1 MTDTK
6 TEFGAVV
13 PLKPGTPATEQNTIE
28 HKPGTP
34 AATSTGFNSLWERF
48 DEYAA
53 DMKATPKTVKTGFKS
68 IDDDLKFNGFTMLG
82 GASGA
87 GKTSLCLNIAL
98 NRAKDGFKTV
108 FYSLEM
114 PVFTLVN
121 RLICMD
127 CGIDYIHAADY
138 WQPFKDKAAE
148 YMKNIYFVGITD
160 IVTDNLPKFD
170 TGENSDLVKTIEQAR
185 GEDQGAG
192 DVLIIIDSLHLLPA
206 DAADVRAATNEN
218 VRKIRTLTD
227 TYHVNTL
234 VIGQSKRGEKS
245 FEYLRDIY
253 DRKTEKFDTAQLRA
267 QFRESA
273 LIEYA
278 ADALFYILNA
288 NPDRSP
294 TGIGTDIKWLC
305 AVKNRIADTGI
316 NSDQKIKGFEFNGI
330 FYRFVDKYGYSEC
343 LKQAAE
349 DAAEDEAPNAS
360 SNGKQTGKQATRNNK
375 RNTKNDTII

>member
-1 MTDTK
+1 MTDTN
-6 TEFGAVV
+6 TEFGAVI

-53 DMKATPKTVKTGFKS
+53 DMKATPQTVVTGFTA
-68 IDDDLKFNGFTMLG
+68 IDTKLKFNGFTMLG

-98 NRAKDGFKTV
+98 YRAQKGLKTV

-114 PVFTLVN
+114 PVFALVN
-121 RLICMD
+121 RLICTV
-127 CGIDYIHAADY
+127 CGVDYIHAADY

-148 YMKNIYFVGITD
+148 YMKNIYFVGIND
-160 IVTDNLPKFD
+160 IVTGDMPKFD
-170 TGENSDLVKTIEQAR
+170 TGEDSALIKTIKQVKDEAR
-185 GEDQGAG
+185 GKEPG
-192 DVLIIIDSLHLLPA
+192 DLLIIIDSLHLLPA
-206 DAADVRAATNEN
+206 AAADARAATNEN
-218 VRKIRTLTD
+218 VTKIRTLTD
-227 TYHVNTL
+227 TYHVNTV

-245 FEYLRDIY
+245 FEYISDIF
-253 DRKTEKFDTAQLRA
+253 DKKAQKHDTAQLRA

-278 ADALFYILNA
+278 ADALFYLLNSKE
-288 NPDRSP
+288 PP
-294 TGIGTDIKWLC
+294 TAIGTEKKWLC

-316 NSDQKIKGFEFNGI
+316 NSNDKIIGFDFDGVHYK
-330 FYRFVDKYGYSEC
+330 FTDKYGYADCMEC
-343 LKQAAE
+343 
-349 DAAEDEAPNAS
+349 EDEAQNAS
-360 SNGKQTGKQATRNNK
+360 SNGKQTGKQATPPQMTFK
-375 RNTKNDTII
+375 SKKK

>member
-53 DMKATPKTVKTGFKS
+53 DMKAAPPTVETGFKS
-68 IDDDLKFNGFTMLG
+68 INKHLKFNGFTMLG

-98 NRAKDGFKTV
+98 NRAKMGLKTV

-121 RLICMD
+121 RLVCMVCD
-127 CGIDYIHAADY
+127 VDYIHANDK
-138 WQPFKDKAAE
+138 WQTFKKEIAE
-148 YMKNIYFVGITD
+148 KMENIYFVGIKD
-160 IVTDNLPKFD
+160 IVTGNLPKFD

-185 GEDQGAG
+185 GKEQDAS
-192 DVLIIIDSLHLLPA
+192 DLLIIIDSLHLLPA

-218 VRKIRTLTD
+218 VIKIRTLTD

-245 FEYLRDIY
+245 FEYIGDIY
-253 DRKTEKFDTAQLRA
+253 DRKTGRHDTAQLRA

-288 NPDRSP
+288 PGAEP
-294 TGIGTDIKWLC
+294 IKWLC

-316 NSDQKIKGFEFNGI
+316 NSDQKIIGLEFDGAQYK
-330 FYRFVDKYGYSEC
+330 FTEKYTEIDC
-343 LKQAAE
+343 RKFAAE
-349 DAAEDEAPNAS
+349 DAAEDEAKNAS
-360 SNGKQTGKQATRNNK
+360 SNGKQTGKQATPIQMSFK
-375 RNTKNDTII
+375 SKKK

>member
-13 PLKPGTPATEQNTIE
+13 PLQPGTTATEQNTIE

-34 AATSTGFNSLWERF
+34 AATSTGYKSLWERF
-48 DEYAA
+48 KEYAA
-53 DMKATPKTVKTGFKS
+53 DMKAAPPTVETGFES
-68 IDDDLKFNGFTMLG
+68 INKHLKFNGFTMLG

-98 NRAKDGFKTV
+98 NRAKKYGFKTV

-127 CGIDYIHAADY
+127 CGKDYIQAADY
-138 WQPFKDKAAE
+138 WQPAE
-148 YMKNIYFVGITD
+148 YMKNIYFVGGKDMLTG
-160 IVTDNLPKFD
+160 NLPKFD
-170 TGENSDLVKTIEQAR
+170 TGENGDLVKTIEQAR
-185 GEDQGAG
+185 GEKQGAG

-218 VRKIRTLTD
+218 VIKIRTLTD

-245 FEYLRDIY
+245 FEYIGDIY
-253 DRKTEKFDTAQLRA
+253 DRKTGRHDTAQLRA

-288 NPDRSP
+288 PGAEP
-294 TGIGTDIKWLC
+294 IKWLC

-316 NSDQKIKGFEFNGI
+316 NSDQKIIGLEFDGTI
-330 FYRFVDKYGYSEC
+330 QIYREIHGNRLSEIC
-343 LKQAAE
+343 RR
-349 DAAEDEAPNAS
+349 
-360 SNGKQTGKQATRNNK
+360 GCRRG
-375 RNTKNDTII
+375 

>member
-1 MTDTK
+1 MTDTNK

-13 PLKPGTPATEQNTIE
+13 PLQPGTTATEQNTIE
-28 HKPGTP
+28 QKP
-34 AATSTGFNSLWERF
+34 TSTGYKSLLARF

-53 DMKATPKTVKTGFKS
+53 DMKATPQTVTTGFVS
-68 IDDDLKFNGFTMLG
+68 IDRDLKFNGFTMLG

-98 NRAKDGFKTV
+98 NRARAGLKTV

-121 RLICMD
+121 RLVCMV
-127 CGIDYIHAADY
+127 CGIDYIHAAEY

-148 YMKNIYFVGITD
+148 YMKNIYFVGGKDMLTG
-160 IVTDNLPKFD
+160 NLPKFD
-170 TGENSDLVKTIEQAR
+170 TGENGDLVKTIEQAR
-185 GEDQGAG
+185 GEEQGAG
-192 DVLIIIDSLHLLPA
+192 DVLIIIDSLPLPPA

-218 VRKIRTLTD
+218 VIKIRTLTD

-245 FEYLRDIY
+245 FEYITDIY
-253 DRKTEKFDTAQLRA
+253 DKKARRHDTAQLRA

-278 ADALFYILNA
+278 ADALFYILND
-288 NPDRSP
+288 NRPP
-294 TGIGTDIKWLC
+294 TGIDTEIKWLC

-330 FYRFVDKYGYSEC
+330 HYQFADKYGYSEC

-349 DAAEDEAPNAS
+349 DAAEDEAKNAS
-360 SNGKQTGKQATRNNK
+360 SNGKQTGKQGTQNNK

>member
-13 PLKPGTPATEQNTIE
+13 PLQPGTTATEQNTIE

-34 AATSTGFNSLWERF
+34 AATSTGYKSLWERF
-48 DEYAA
+48 KEYTA
-53 DMKATPKTVKTGFKS
+53 DMKAAPPTVETGFES
-68 IDDDLKFNGFTMLG
+68 INKHLKFNGFTMLG

-98 NRAKDGFKTV
+98 NRAKKYGFKTV

-127 CGIDYIHAADY
+127 CGKDYIQAADY
-138 WQPFKDKAAE
+138 WQPAE
-148 YMKNIYFVGITD
+148 YMKNIYFVGGKDMLTG
-160 IVTDNLPKFD
+160 NLPKFD
-170 TGENSDLVKTIEQAR
+170 TGENGDLVKTIEQAR
-185 GEDQGAG
+185 GEKQGAG

-218 VRKIRTLTD
+218 VIKIRTLTD

-245 FEYLRDIY
+245 FEYIGDIY
-253 DRKTEKFDTAQLRA
+253 DRKTGRHDTAQLRA

-288 NPDRSP
+288 PGAEP
-294 TGIGTDIKWLC
+294 IKWLC

-316 NSDQKIKGFEFNGI
+316 NSDQKIIGLEFDGAQYK
-330 FYRFVDKYGYSEC
+330 FTEKYTEIDC
-343 LKQAAE
+343 RKFAAE
-349 DAAEDEAPNAS
+349 DAAEDEAKNAS
-360 SNGKQTGKQATRNNK
+360 SNGKQTGKQATPPQMTFK
-375 RNTKNDTII
+375 SKKK